1 MGLARCTTE
10 PFLSDMLFRGS
21 SLEHVRVPSVCVQ
34 MDVPQ
39 LPTLGRPL
47 RANSRQSLCEL
58 AGLRMAELTG
68 DELVEVASGGQE
80 FGKSLAEEYLEFAL
94 DDSCLLHKPL
104 RDLRAGYG
112 TEPGDSR
119 EGVVEELS
127 VFGGKAVAAKDRCR
141 DVVGAH
147 DLGHEPVADQVGA
160 RGCDSEDLAG
170 LGCTARAESSYN
182 EFVAEACSAEGAP
195 HLGIPPHVTE
205 EAPVQDVESVHTET
219 TLSMDGPGEHQTGD
233 AASRRKP
240 AACQSSDSN
249 FVVSDTARAA
259 EGARR
264 HDSGASDD
272 FAADFESESDGDNEY
287 AGDFEA

>member
-1 MGLARCTTE
+1 
-10 PFLSDMLFRGS
+10 
-21 SLEHVRVPSVCVQ
+21 

-80 FGKSLAEEYLEFAL
+80 FGKSL
-94 DDSCLLHKPL
+94 

-127 VFGGKAVAAKDRCR
+127 VFRGKAVAHESEGDEGTAQDRGGKAVAAKDRCR

-147 DLGHEPVADQVGA
+147 DLGHEPVAEQVGA
-160 RGCDSEDLAG
+160 RGC
-170 LGCTARAESSYN
+170 
-182 EFVAEACSAEGAP
+182 
-195 HLGIPPHVTE
+195 
-205 EAPVQDVESVHTET
+205 
-219 TLSMDGPGEHQTGD
+219 
-233 AASRRKP
+233 
-240 AACQSSDSN
+240 
-249 FVVSDTARAA
+249 
-259 EGARR
+259 
-264 HDSGASDD
+264 
-272 FAADFESESDGDNEY
+272 
-287 AGDFEA
+287 